1 MIQMYAP
8 LCLHQPLCGNQMY
21 TVTQMYPPLCL
32 HQPLHAGEPDVRR
45 DPDEG
50 EPPEDGGGQV
60 VVGQQGVEVVVGLAA
75 HVACPVHVGGQPQGP
90 GVCVVA
96 SPHLALAD
104 ECAQQDGRGD
114 GQRQGET
121 AHLQDHKA
129 GD

>member
-1 MIQMYAP
+1 M
-8 LCLHQPLCGNQMY
+8 
-21 TVTQMYPPLCL
+21 
-32 HQPLHAGEPDVRR
+32 RR

-50 EPPEDGGGQV
+50 EPPQDGGGQV

-75 HVACPVHVGGQPQGP
+75 HVTRPVHVGGQPQGP

-96 SPHLALAD
+96 SPRLALAD
-104 ECAQQDGRGD
+104 EGAQQDGRGD

-129 GD
+129 GDQSISLCFFLHLHVLMFTIAFSFLSHF